1 MEINH
6 IKKTVLFNIGRIF
19 KYKDN
24 VKFYL
29 VILFN
34 AKWYIMYS

>member
-1 MEINH
+1 MEINP
-6 IKKTVLFNIGRIF
+6 IKKTVLFNNDRIF
-19 KYKDN
+19 KYKVN

-34 AKWYIMYS
+34 AKWYIVYN